1 MQHVYASNVGK
12 GEVTNK
18 IAFKKKY

>member
-18 IAFKKKY
+18 IIFEKKD